1 MTVAIICLALAIA
14 FIPGLTSAYNQSV
27 HDAIMVTANILEI
40 NTYNYTAKEYDED
53 GMPYTVERQ
62 KTDALLEYRGPNDEL
77 MKSSIAASYGMEVG
91 GSVKVFYSR
100 EAPYKV
106 YREAPQAGDNIA
118 FMKLAGLYLLGG
130 YGAVLMLYCLIVGR
144 RG

>member
-1 MTVAIICLALAIA
+1 
-14 FIPGLTSAYNQSV
+14 
-27 HDAIMVTANILEI
+27 MVTANILEI
-40 NTYNYTAKEYDED
+40 NTYNYTATEYDED
-53 GMPYTVERQ
+53 DMPYRVERQ
-62 KTDALLEYRGPNDEL
+62 RTDAVLEYPGPNDEL

-91 GSVKVFYSR
+91 GSVKVFYNR

-130 YGAVLMLYCLIVGR
+130 YGALLMLYCLIVGR
-144 RG
+144 RR